1 MHPWVTVAIQGSTC
15 ASQGQGHALSKTEK
29 CQFITE
35 KCQFITEKCQ
45 FITDLLRRNLLP
57 PKALDRCRS
66 KVKTDISQSKT
77 DISQS
82 KTDISL
88 KMTFLSLK

>member
-15 ASQGQGHALSKTEK
+15 ASQGQGHALSK
-29 CQFITE
+29 TE